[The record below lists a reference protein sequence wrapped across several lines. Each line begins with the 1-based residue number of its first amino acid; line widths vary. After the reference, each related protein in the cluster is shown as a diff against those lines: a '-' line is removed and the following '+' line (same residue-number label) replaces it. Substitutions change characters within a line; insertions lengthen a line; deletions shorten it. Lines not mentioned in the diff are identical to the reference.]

1 MLILMLCLF
10 VIICLVNSLLLNSLY
25 IGTLLLCVTFIVCTH
40 TFVDITTNSIV
51 GDIFLLSLKT
61 VYLIHLC
68 ASNHWTYIFTLVAVC
83 AKVSLVI
90 FLFVVYCCFCCCRW
104 CYYYWYV
111 LMYYCDGWW
120 CTSLYYYCI
129 IHQQYKLCKITFI
142 NQSNS
147 YAHFIKKMYTLHDNN
162 QGQFKFCNF
171 FFPYPKICIVLSL
184 KHCISKLLFCF
195 RLIIHYL
202 YK

>member
-1 MLILMLCLF
+1 MRVKPLNIYFYFSCRLCKSFACYILIC
-10 VIICLVNSLLLNSLY
+10 CLLLFL
-25 IGTLLLCVTFIVCTH
+25 
-40 TFVDITTNSIV
+40 
-51 GDIFLLSLKT
+51 LLSL
-61 VYLIHLC
+61 VLLLLVC
-68 ASNHWTYIFTLVAVC
+68 VDVLLRWMMMYI
-83 AKVSLVI
+83 I
-90 FLFVVYCCFCCCRW
+90 
-104 CYYYWYV
+104 V
-111 LMYYCDGWW
+111 LL
-120 CTSLYYYCI
+120 LY